1 MVIIKYIPDGK
12 KVKCEKGDK
21 LIDIANKEDLTI
33 PFGCTD
39 GLCGTCIVTV
49 NEGTKN
55 LTEKTGQEKETLEL
69 FEATENQRL
78 ACQCKVLGDVELDQ

>member
-1 MVIIKYIPDGK
+1 MAIIKYIPDSK
-12 KVKCEKGDK
+12 EVKCEKGDK

-49 NEGTKN
+49 KEGKEN
-55 LTEKTGQEKETLEL
+55 LTEKTEQEKETLEL
-69 FEATENQRL
+69 FEAEKDQRL
-78 ACQCKVLGDVELDQ
+78 ACQCKILGNVELDQ

>member
-12 KVKCEKGDK
+12 EVECKTNDNLMDV
-21 LIDIANKEDLTI
+21 ANKADLTI

-39 GLCGTCIVTV
+39 GLCGTCIITV
-49 NEGTKN
+49 KKGTNN
-55 LTEKTGQEKETLEL
+55 LTGKTEQEKETLEL
-69 FEATENQRL
+69 FEAEENQRL